1 MNNSL
6 KFGWAEVDM
15 TPSEPIRLQGQF
27 YERIATKVETPITVT
42 ALAIDDGE
50 NQAVICSCDLTN
62 IKEELISLV
71 RERIADIQDLDPKM
85 VIIGATHTHTSY
97 VYKSNQNT
105 SVGFAEKI
113 KTFLPEG
120 RKYIPLV
127 GGEAMDIY
135 QAGLR
140 IADTIAQAVRKAW
153 ANRKEGYYA
162 NEFGRAAVGMCRRAV
177 YDDGSALMWGDTNT
191 PNFIAMEG
199 GNDSGV
205 ELLFIFKEDKKLSG
219 VVVNVACPAQVLEQR
234 SFVSSDF
241 WGKLKI
247 LLRQTYGEDLFV
259 LGLAS
264 PAGDQCPRDLIR
276 WVDPET
282 PIDDPNVAKRKMS
295 RKADPSMYDIAG
307 SKKIAKRLYNE
318 IVDAYEEAV
327 EEMQSSAPFLHR
339 CETLELPLRRVT
351 KADVAAAERA
361 IRQFFEEHPGD
372 LNYMDS
378 CSLHVHIG
386 TIDRYR
392 LQQKK
397 NLVPIELH
405 TLRLGEIAIATNPF
419 ELFLDYGNQI
429 RACSAAK
436 QTFLFQL
443 TGGAQNYLPTAKA
456 EQGGHYS
463 AYVSSG
469 TVGHQGGD
477 LLVRSTLTRINEF
490 FKDEYLKENNH
501 YD

>member
-1 MNNSL
+1 MNHSL

-15 TPSEPIRLQGQF
+15 TPTEPIRLQGQF
-27 YERIATKVETPITVT
+27 YERIATEVETPVTVT

-50 NQAVICSCDLTN
+50 NQAVICSCDLTHV
-62 IKEELISLV
+62 KEGLIALV
-71 RERIADIQDLDPKM
+71 RERIADIEDLDPKK

-97 VYKSNQNT
+97 VYKVDQN
-105 SVGFAEKI
+105 SGVGFADKI
-113 KTFLPEG
+113 KFYLPEG

-127 GGEAMDIY
+127 GGEAMDPY

-140 IADTIAQAVRKAW
+140 IADAVAEAVRKAW
-153 ANRKEGYYA
+153 ANRKEGYFA

-177 YDDGSALMWGDTNT
+177 YDDGSALMWGDTNN
-191 PNFIAMEG
+191 PNFVAMEG
-199 GNDSGV
+199 GNDSGI
-205 ELLFIFKEDKKLSG
+205 ELLFIFDESKKFSG
-219 VVVNVACPAQVLEQR
+219 VVVNIACPAQVLEQR

-247 LLRQTYGEDLFV
+247 LLRETYGEDIFV

-282 PIDDPNVAKRKMS
+282 PIDDPNVAKRKRS

-327 EEMQSSAPFLHR
+327 EEMQDTAVFEHR
-339 CETLELPLRRVT
+339 CEMLDLPLRRVT
-351 KADVAAAERA
+351 KADVADAERA
-361 IRQFFEEHPGD
+361 IRRFFEDHPGD

-386 TIDRYR
+386 TLDRYQ
-392 LQQKK
+392 LQQKQ

-419 ELFLDYGNQI
+419 ELFLDFGNQI

-443 TGGAQNYLPTAKA
+443 TGGVKRYLPTAKA

-463 AYVSSG
+463 AYISSG
-469 TVGHQGGD
+469 SVGHQGGE
-477 LLVRSTLTRINEF
+477 LLVRTTLERINEMF
-490 FKDEYLKENNH
+490 EGE
-501 YD
+501 